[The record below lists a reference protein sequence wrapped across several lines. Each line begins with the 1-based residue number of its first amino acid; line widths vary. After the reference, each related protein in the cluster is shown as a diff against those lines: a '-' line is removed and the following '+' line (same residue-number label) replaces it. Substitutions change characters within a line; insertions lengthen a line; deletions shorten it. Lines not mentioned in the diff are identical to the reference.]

1 VAGGSAQA
9 DAAKEASLSAT
20 RAAQEVTLAGKVL
33 KAGVKQE
40 SLEATE
46 RGLKEKLRILIGEGD
61 KGGIREL
68 EQSASAILDAAN
80 KDFAGA
86 IEQHALTKKY
96 FLAGEEE
103 IVAARMK
110 DFAKTPEGAKFYEQ
124 VARAANAER
133 RKAVRKVA
141 TAAEAEAR
149 GGVAEAAEET
159 ATAVSKEEVIDMM
172 TSPAVVGSMA
182 AGGPIPALVAL
193 ISMVASRGGKGSVR
207 KTIAAMSPMFFYDAS
222 VRTASFLEA
231 VATNKALSIA
241 RKVGAQ
247 RVYAKTSRPDVET
260 AKTYV
265 DDLIKDQEDAR
276 GAFLQ
281 AAGSMTIPDGK
292 FKELESQYMNIVSEL
307 QKRRPKTYGKGPPT
321 ADEEKFVKAVRVMT
335 DPMSV
340 TDAIR
345 NGTLTRDQADMMKA
359 VSPAAYANMRS
370 MVETAYDAQPK
381 RINPYVVRSFR
392 IASAVIPGQLSAGVT
407 QSLINQQAG
416 EQQQAQ
422 PGPSLGTSKPG
433 KKSSIAENAS
443 FERPQ

>member
-1 VAGGSAQA
+1 MGICSGFCQ
-9 DAAKEASLSAT
+9 L
-20 RAAQEVTLAGKVL
+20 L
-33 KAGVKQE
+33 
-40 SLEATE
+40 
-46 RGLKEKLRILIGEGD
+46 LI
-61 KGGIREL
+61 
-68 EQSASAILDAAN
+68 
-80 KDFAGA
+80 
-86 IEQHALTKKY
+86 
-96 FLAGEEE
+96 
-103 IVAARMK
+103 
-110 DFAKTPEGAKFYEQ
+110 
-124 VARAANAER
+124 
-133 RKAVRKVA
+133 
-141 TAAEAEAR
+141 
-149 GGVAEAAEET
+149 
-159 ATAVSKEEVIDMM
+159 
-172 TSPAVVGSMA
+172 
-182 AGGPIPALVAL
+182 
-193 ISMVASRGGKGSVR
+193 GGKGSIR

-231 VATNKALSIA
+231 VATNKALSTA
-241 RKVGAQ
+241 RKVVAQ

-281 AAGSMTIPDGK
+281 AAGSMTVPDGK

-307 QKRRPKTYGKGPPT
+307 QKRRPKTYGKGTPT

-359 VSPAAYANMRS
+359 VSPSAYANMRS

-392 IASAVIPGQLSAGVT
+392 IASAVIPGQISAGGA

-416 EQQQAQ
+416 AQQQAQ

-443 FERPQ
+443 LDRSAT